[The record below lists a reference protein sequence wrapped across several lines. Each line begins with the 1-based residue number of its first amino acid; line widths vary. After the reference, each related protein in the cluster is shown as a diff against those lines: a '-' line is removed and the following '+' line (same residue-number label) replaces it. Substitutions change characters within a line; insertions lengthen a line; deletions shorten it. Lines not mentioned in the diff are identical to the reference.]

1 MANGRHQIC
10 DECAIDKC
18 RMKKKFGNSIVC
30 AVRYKVRGTVVHTTH
45 NMTSYHRWIPS
56 EWHICQTL
64 EYCSSWAHSCLS
76 KAVALC
82 ELDHNSL
89 SRFIVNFKRLDASAF
104 VCERVCVLDDK
115 RKIGLQFIQ
124 KNHLNFK
131 EFRIWTFEYIRKASP
146 FTTIEI
152 VSPNDFVCVLT
163 VGLTQLYSNVWR
175 VQRKGKHWNINFI
188 F

>member
-1 MANGRHQIC
+1 MSFILFVVLECNWNSANFVRIFRLKKQKNSRIFENGTNGNFYLMANGRHQIC

-30 AVRYKVRGTVVHTTH
+30 AVRYKVRGTVVHTSH

-104 VCERVCVLDDK
+104 VCERVCA
-115 RKIGLQFIQ
+115 RRQT
-124 KNHLNFK
+124 KNWITIYSKKSF
-131 EFRIWTFEYIRKASP
+131 EF
-146 FTTIEI
+146 
-152 VSPNDFVCVLT
+152 
-163 VGLTQLYSNVWR
+163 
-175 VQRKGKHWNINFI
+175 
-188 F
+188 